1 MTATRAKDN
10 KFISMNTL
18 YPDIEQESPLWDA
31 FPDAEAIAE
40 RALQIAGNKLSDQF
54 RDGAELSILLSDD
67 EHIRS
72 VNQEWR
78 GLDKPTNVL
87 SFPAV
92 EPHKIA
98 TTPFLGDIIIA
109 YETVKREAQSENKD
123 FADHFTHLVIH
134 GFLHLLGYDH
144 IEDADAEKMESLE
157 IELLAELNIPNP
169 YQDGSTTAQD
179 RAQS

>member
-1 MTATRAKDN
+1 
-10 KFISMNTL
+10 
-18 YPDIEQESPLWDA
+18 
-31 FPDAEAIAE
+31 
-40 RALQIAGNKLSDQF
+40 
-54 RDGAELSILLSDD
+54 
-67 EHIRS
+67 
-72 VNQEWR
+72 
-78 GLDKPTNVL
+78 L

-109 YETVKREAQSENKD
+109 YETVKREALSEHKD